1 MAQNARGRAAAAV
14 GGRSKDRRPVWMWSS
29 VRRVKGHER
38 MEMQIP
44 GLAAVARTIAEPIR
58 RATGGLVR
66 RAYPREELIQHPA
79 FHRFGTD
86 QVVHAALLRGSPSIE
101 DEWQSFAAPLEVWCN
116 LEIH

>member
-1 MAQNARGRAAAAV
+1 
-14 GGRSKDRRPVWMWSS
+14 MWSS